1 MAAFVHLERGDLPVR
16 SQLFGREPISTSDGV
31 RDRAIDVLRDH
42 HERVIAHPRRIWAAA
57 HSFTVLRRLL
67 TSVNKPST
75 TPHTAVRTRHSATAP
90 TMRRGPA
97 VSITLM
103 LAKPAAS
110 KSPPVIQIVPLTRT
124 LRGYASEVT
133 VSADATNGL
142 MEDSAAQCQHVR
154 AVASARIR
162 ETLGNV
168 GPVSMA
174 QIRDVLAVLLDL

>member
-1 MAAFVHLERGDLPVR
+1 MVRRAVVVTGARVLAAG
-16 SQLFGREPISTSDGV
+16 
-31 RDRAIDVLRDH
+31 
-42 HERVIAHPRRIWAAA
+42 
-57 HSFTVLRRLL
+57 
-67 TSVNKPST
+67 
-75 TPHTAVRTRHSATAP
+75 P
-90 TMRRGPA
+90 T
-97 VSITLM
+97 
-103 LAKPAAS
+103 
-110 KSPPVIQIVPLTRT
+110 VIQIVPLTRT

>member
-1 MAAFVHLERGDLPVR
+1 MITSSVWPLQQGAIELLGPVILAGGEKDRG
-16 SQLFGREPISTSDGV
+16 
-31 RDRAIDVLRDH
+31 
-42 HERVIAHPRRIWAAA
+42 
-57 HSFTVLRRLL
+57 TVGGH
-67 TSVNKPST
+67 VPEQ
-75 TPHTAVRTRHSATAP
+75 
-90 TMRRGPA
+90 RGPKAQEPVGSEAGMVRRA
-97 VSITLM
+97 VVVTGARV
-103 LAKPAAS
+103 LAAGS
-110 KSPPVIQIVPLTRT
+110 TVIQIVPLTRT